1 MSAHP
6 GLAGYGRLLRRP
18 GAAPALL
25 LSLVARLPITMV
37 PIGLVLLVRAERGS
51 FAAAGIV
58 AGAFAVGT
66 AVGSPAWGRAMD
78 ARGQSALVAVGSAA
92 SALLIAALA
101 LLPGT
106 ATPLLL
112 VAAVAL
118 LAGGAL
124 PPITPAARAAWRRL
138 FGEDGSLRTALALDA
153 AAVEMLFVGGPVLVG
168 LALAHGGA
176 AAPVLLAA
184 LLQAVGGLG
193 YAATPAARAV
203 RPSAAAEPAAS
214 GRLRIR
220 HLAGPVGIAAA
231 LSVAFGITDT
241 ALAATAHEVLHD
253 ATRVGLLFTAIA
265 GGSAVGG
272 MVFGTRH
279 LSPEAERRAL
289 PVLLGAVA
297 GGLLAVPAALR
308 AETALPVVLLL
319 LLLTGL
325 CIAPSL
331 IIVMAQV
338 DRAVPAG
345 RTSEAQAWLAT
356 ATLVGSS
363 AGTPV
368 GGLVVDL
375 LGVPAAYA
383 TAALAAGVACL
394 LAGYAHRNPY
404 DPSPPGGS
412 SG

>member
-1 MSAHP
+1 VTAHP
-6 GLAGYGRLLRRP
+6 GLTGYGRLLRRR
-18 GAAPALL
+18 GAPSAML
-25 LSLVARLPITMV
+25 LSLVARLPVAMV
-37 PIGLVLLVRAERGS
+37 PLGLVLLVRAERGS
-51 FAAAGIV
+51 FTAAGIV

-66 AVGSPAWGRAMD
+66 AVGSPAWGRTMD
-78 ARGQSALVAVGSAA
+78 VRGQSAPLAIGSTV

-106 ATPLLL
+106 TAPLLL
-112 VAAVAL
+112 VAGVAL

-124 PPITPAARAAWRRL
+124 PPVTPAARAAWRKL
-138 FGEDGSLRTALALDA
+138 FDEDRSLRAALSLDA
-153 AAVEMLFVGGPVLVG
+153 AGVETLFVGGPVLVG
-168 LALAHGGA
+168 LMLAHGGEA
-176 AAPVLLAA
+176 ATILLAA
-184 LLQAVGGLG
+184 LLQAVGGVG

-203 RPSAAAEPAAS
+203 RAVRAVRSTAAGGPVAP
-214 GRLRIR
+214 GRLRMR
-220 HLAGPVGIAAA
+220 HLAGPVGVAAA

-241 ALAATAHEVLHD
+241 ALAATAREVLHD

-265 GGSAVGG
+265 GGSALGG
-272 MVFGTRH
+272 IIFGTRH
-279 LSPEAERRAL
+279 LSPGAERRAL
-289 PVLLGAVA
+289 PILLGAVTA
-297 GGLLAVPAALR
+297 GLLAVPASLWAG
-308 AETALPVVLLL
+308 AALPVLLLL

-338 DRAVPAG
+338 DSVVPAG

-356 ATLVGSS
+356 ASLVGVS

-368 GGLVVDL
+368 GGVVVDL

-394 LAGYAHRNPY
+394 LA
-404 DPSPPGGS
+404 S
-412 SG
+412 SARRS

>member
-1 MSAHP
+1 VTAHP
-6 GLAGYGRLLRRP
+6 GLTGYGRLLRRR

-25 LSLVARLPITMV
+25 LSLVARLPMAMV
-37 PIGLVLLVRAERGS
+37 PLGLVLLVRAERGS
-51 FAAAGIV
+51 FTAAGIV

-66 AVGSPAWGRAMD
+66 AVGSPAWGRTMD
-78 ARGQSALVAVGSAA
+78 VRGQSAPLAIGSTV

-106 ATPLLL
+106 AAPLLL

-124 PPITPAARAAWRRL
+124 PPVTPAARAAWRKL
-138 FGEDGSLRTALALDA
+138 FGEDGSVRAALSLDA
-153 AAVEMLFVGGPVLVG
+153 AAVETLFVGGPVLVG
-168 LALAHGGA
+168 LILAHGGEA
-176 AAPVLLAA
+176 ATVLLAA
-184 LLQAVGGLG
+184 LLQAVGGVG

-241 ALAATAHEVLHD
+241 ALAATAREVLHD

-265 GGSAVGG
+265 GGSALGG
-272 MVFGTRH
+272 IIYGTRH
-279 LSPEAERRAL
+279 QSHETERRAL
-289 PVLLGAVA
+289 PGLLAAVTV
-297 GGLLAVPAALR
+297 GLLAVPASLWA
-308 AETALPVVLLL
+308 AAALPVVLLL

-338 DRAVPAG
+338 DRVVPTG

-356 ATLVGSS
+356 ASLVGAS

-394 LAGYAHRNPY
+394 LALYARRT
-404 DPSPPGGS
+404 
-412 SG
+412 